1 MTTADFRPTHV
12 VPQDGL
18 PAWEAPDVDR
28 PTAPLD
34 ALLPVRLVDR
44 LGDWGRIVCA
54 NGWTAWVDG
63 RLLIAVPR
71 DPPGASGPLTRT
83 ADPRPLL
90 ARTEEAVA
98 TYRRAAQDLTGG
110 SADGETFRRRTRGL
124 RVGVV
129 VDGESLWLYDAE
141 HERWVYCDGT
151 RLSTYAAGEG
161 PSAEGPGAEGEASGV
176 EDGEGV
182 AAGAG
187 RGAGAESG
195 FRSGSKSG
203 SGTGVSAPDAEPTA
217 VVPVV
222 QGGADGVGGGAG
234 PVGPEPTRVVESGV
248 PVSDAEPT
256 AVVPVVQGGADGV
269 GGGAGAGPGET
280 RVVAAEVEPD
290 ADPPLRPGED

>member
-98 TYRRAAQDLTGG
+98 AYRRAAQDLAGG
-110 SADGETFRRRTRGL
+110 SVDGETFRRRTRGL

-161 PSAEGPGAEGEASGV
+161 PSAEGEGSGV
-176 EDGEGV
+176 ADGEEV

-187 RGAGAESG
+187 RGAGTEPG
-195 FRSGSKSG
+195 FRSGPKSG
-203 SGTGVSAPDAEPTA
+203 SRAGVSSPDAEPTA

-222 QGGADGVGGGAG
+222 PGGADGVGGGAG

-248 PVSDAEPT
+248 SVSDAEPT
-256 AVVPVVQGGADGV
+256 AVVPVVPGGADGV
-269 GGGAGAGPGET
+269 GGEAGAGPGET
-280 RVVAAEVEPD
+280 RVVAAEGEPD
-290 ADPPLRPGED
+290 TDPPLRPGED